1 VERDPIWGIGWRG
14 TRFGA
19 LDGEGLTKTGERWQG
34 TRWQRGGR
42 WRYGQVVTGD
52 EGLVEEGWGDLVML
66 LRVVA
71 GSEVNGRRQLM
82 AMAHRG
88 RGQWVGL
95 KTGGSRSG

>member
-1 VERDPIWGIGWRG
+1 VERDPIWGIGRRG